1 METASDLEE
10 AVRGAVVSGILP
22 AKEGPQVLEQLSGM
36 LRSVSG
42 RHWFDGTYL
51 LMNEAT
57 VIAPGGDSYRPDR
70 MMFSP
75 DGQKAV
81 VVDYKF
87 GSGYM
92 DLLGQM
98 CYREVEGWLWY
109 GEDGVEEVRQSAGK

>member
-1 METASDLEE
+1 M
-10 AVRGAVVSGILP
+10 RGAVVSGILP

-87 GSGYM
+87 GSRRDGQYRSQVRGYM
-92 DLLGQM
+92 NLLGQM
-98 CYREVEGWLWY
+98 GYREVEGWLWY
-109 GEDGVEEVRQSAGK
+109 GEEGVEAVG

>member
-1 METASDLEE
+1 MDSRRTRGIVLHEILSRVETASDLDE

-57 VIAPGGDSYRPDR
+57 VIG
-70 MMFSP
+70 
-75 DGQKAV
+75 
-81 VVDYKF
+81 
-87 GSGYM
+87 
-92 DLLGQM
+92 
-98 CYREVEGWLWY
+98 
-109 GEDGVEEVRQSAGK
+109 